1 MNAQEE
7 EVLRFGILRTLIK
20 VHTLE
25 KQLSQRKE
33 ALIKETETLDE
44 ESCWCS
50 WEADVKVKDSSR
62 RR

>member
-1 MNAQEE
+1 MSPHNLSMNAQEE
-7 EVLRFGILRTLIK
+7 EILRFGILRTLIK

-44 ESCWCS
+44 ESC
-50 WEADVKVKDSSR
+50 
-62 RR
+62 